1 MSDDEAK
8 SPRLFDVRTIDR
20 TIRKGLTTRKDYDKY
35 LKSLPDVAD
44 KAAPSDPS
52 AADIEDDLD
61 DDMDDDIDDEDD
73 DDAVAAK
80 AVPGLA
86 DADATDEDDDED
98 MDDDI
103 DDEDDDEDEEPSG
116 STNGT
121 PANGKPSNDTSV

>member
-73 DDAVAAK
+73 DVAAK

-86 DADATDEDDDED
+86 DTDAEDDDDED

-103 DDEDDDEDEEPSG
+103 DDEDDDDDEEPSG

-121 PANGKPSNDTSV
+121 PTNGKPSNDTSV